1 MKDEQLF
8 INHIN
13 DHYQEL
19 KNKYFKFCQEK
30 QYDWDEDVY
39 SDTILKCYE
48 TIKKNGKL
56 KDTTPYGIES
66 YFFRSFKNNIMNEK
80 NYGRVKKRDM
90 NINSDN
96 INDIY
101 EVWYND
107 NFSDAKVKIVNDLFK
122 DFSVLYIMAMVENNW
137 DSEHF
142 YLFRI
147 KTLTPNMTF
156 KKLADITKIK
166 GSRKKTIEVIR
177 WVKENIKK
185 EEIRKVFYELYGDII

>member
-1 MKDEQLF
+1 
-8 INHIN
+8 
-13 DHYQEL
+13 
-19 KNKYFKFCQEK
+19 
-30 QYDWDEDVY
+30 
-39 SDTILKCYE
+39 
-48 TIKKNGKL
+48 
-56 KDTTPYGIES
+56 
-66 YFFRSFKNNIMNEK
+66 MNEK

-122 DFSVLYIMAMVENNW
+122 DFSVLYIMAMVEDNW

>member
-107 NFSDAKVKIVNDLFK
+107 NFSDARVKIVNDLFK

>member
-8 INHIN
+8 INYIDN
-13 DHYQEL
+13 HYQEL

-66 YFFRSFKNNIMNEK
+66 YFFRSFKNNIINEK

-122 DFSVLYIMAMVENNW
+122 DFSVLYIMAMVEDNW

>member
-30 QYDWDEDVY
+30 QYDWDEDVF